1 MNSLI
6 LHREQKNYDVM
17 CSVIQNL
24 QHISLL
30 LNWYGILHDF
40 QDFVCTFQTSPMGGE
55 GDTYAQWCHHDQELC
70 VEGSGM
76 SHGLVE
82 GTGARWVFMLLKMK
96 GRYRLIGSKMM
107 I

>member
-1 MNSLI
+1 
-6 LHREQKNYDVM
+6 M

-30 LNWYGILHDF
+30 SWYGILHDF
-40 QDFVCTFQTSPMGGE
+40 QDLCVPFKLHPTKTA

-82 GTGARWVFMLLKMK
+82 GTGARWVLMVLKIK
-96 GRYRLIGSKMM
+96 GY
-107 I
+107 